1 MAATIIP
8 SVEVEKTRAAHHL
21 LRAQVATNE
30 ALGSVRE
37 TCRELQEHIDEAHA
51 HAHAAPGG
59 HRHPAPDPAMPRLP
73 PASPLWA

>member
-1 MAATIIP
+1 MAATVIP
-8 SVEVEKTRAAHHL
+8 SVEVEKTRAGHQL

-51 HAHAAPGG
+51 HVAPGG
-59 HRHPAPDPAMPRLP
+59 HRHPAPYPPMPRLP

>member
-1 MAATIIP
+1 MAATIIR
-8 SVEVEKTRAAHHL
+8 SDEAEEARAAREIY
-21 LRAQVATNE
+21 RALVATNQ

-37 TCRELQEHIDEAHA
+37 TCHELQEHVDEAHA
-51 HAHAAPGG
+51 YAAPGG

>member
-8 SVEVEKTRAAHHL
+8 GVEVEKARAAHQL
-21 LRAQVATNE
+21 SRAQVATNQ

-37 TCRELQEHIDEAHA
+37 TCRELQEHIDEA

-73 PASPLWA
+73 PASRLWA